1 MSNRSQRFE
10 NLLQISHKLNY
21 TDDLDSVLERILA
34 EARSLT
40 ESEAGTIY
48 LRDGDELVIEH
59 TQNDLLFTSNLD
71 NKNNYQ
77 NQRIPVTELSISG
90 YVALNSMKGEG
101 QDTVLNF
108 PDVYQ
113 LSNTYPFQFD
123 KSFDSKNSYRSKS
136 MLATSLD
143 NVNGENI
150 GVIQL
155 INKKGGTKQNIQ
167 FDKDDETVLS
177 SFADLAAVHIERAR
191 ITKEMILR
199 MIKMAELRDP
209 KETGAHVNRVGAYSA
224 ELYEHWA
231 MKNDIPKN
239 EIKQMKGNYRLAS
252 MLHDV
257 GKVGISDII
266 LKKPGPFT
274 DEERKLMQQH
284 TVFGTE
290 LFKYSTSEMDRL
302 ATKISLSH
310 HENWDGSGYPYG
322 TSGIKSYGKKNSP
335 DSNMSGENI
344 PLAGRIVKI
353 TDVYDALI
361 SIRCYKKAWDEQKV
375 LDEIEKKSGIEFDPF
390 LVTCFFDIY
399 ETIKAIQVKYEE
411 GVS

>member
-1 MSNRSQRFE
+1 M
-10 NLLQISHKLNY
+10 
-21 TDDLDSVLERILA
+21 A

-48 LRDGDELVIEH
+48 LRYGDELVFEH

-71 NKNNYQ
+71 NKNNYLS
-77 NQRIPVTELSISG
+77 QRIPVTDSSIAG
-90 YVALNSMKGEG
+90 FVALNSLKGEG
-101 QDTVLNF
+101 KDTVLNF
-108 PDVYQ
+108 PDVYD

-123 KSFDSKNSYRSKS
+123 KSFDTGNDYRTKS
-136 MLATSLD
+136 LLATSVD

-155 INKKGGTKQNIQ
+155 INKKGNRKQNIQ

-231 MKNDIPKN
+231 IKNGISEK
-239 EIKQMKGNYRLAS
+239 EIKKVKGDYRMAS

-257 GKVGISDII
+257 GKVGISDTI
-266 LKKPGPFT
+266 LKKPGLFN
-274 DEERKLMQQH
+274 DEERQIMKNH
-284 TVFGTE
+284 TIYGTE
-290 LFKYSTSEMDRL
+290 LFKYAASDMDKLASE
-302 ATKISLSH
+302 ISISH
-310 HENWDGSGYPYG
+310 HENWDGTGYPGSITHQQGYA
-322 TSGIKSYGKKNSP
+322 
-335 DSNMSGENI
+335 GENI
-344 PLAGRIVKI
+344 PLSGRIVRI

-361 SIRCYKKAWDEQKV
+361 SVRCYKEAWKEQDV
-375 LDEIEKKSGIEFDPF
+375 LDEIDKKSGIEFDPF

-399 ETIKAIQVKYEE
+399 ETIKNI
-411 GVS
+411 

>member
-1 MSNRSQRFE
+1 MSNRSPRFE
-10 NLLQISHKLNY
+10 KLLKISHKLNY
-21 TDDLDSVLERILA
+21 TDDLDSVLERILT

-48 LRDGDELVIEH
+48 LRDGDELVFEH

-71 NKNNYQ
+71 NKNNYLS
-77 NQRIPVTELSISG
+77 QRIPVTDSSIAG
-90 YVALNSMKGEG
+90 FVALNSLKGDG

-108 PDVYQ
+108 PDVYD
-113 LSNTYPFQFD
+113 LSDTYPFHFD
-123 KSFDSKNSYRSKS
+123 KSFDTGNDYRTKS
-136 MLATSLD
+136 ILATSVD

-155 INKKGGTKQNIQ
+155 INKKGNRKQNIQ

-231 MKNDIPKN
+231 IKNGISEK
-239 EIKQMKGNYRLAS
+239 EIKKVKGDYRMAS

-257 GKVGISDII
+257 GKVGISDTI
-266 LKKPGPFT
+266 LKKPGLFN
-274 DEERKLMQQH
+274 DEERQIMKNH
-284 TVFGTE
+284 TIYGTE
-290 LFKYSTSEMDRL
+290 LFKYAASDMDKLASE
-302 ATKISLSH
+302 ISISH
-310 HENWDGSGYPYG
+310 HENWDGTGYPGSITHQKGYV
-322 TSGIKSYGKKNSP
+322 
-335 DSNMSGENI
+335 GENI
-344 PLAGRIVKI
+344 PLSGRIVRI

-361 SIRCYKKAWDEQKV
+361 SVRCYKEAWKEQDV
-375 LDEIEKKSGIEFDPF
+375 LDEIDKKSGIDFDPF

-399 ETIKAIQVKYEE
+399 DTIKNIQVKYEE
-411 GVS
+411 E

>member
-1 MSNRSQRFE
+1 MSNRYQRFE

-21 TDDLDSVLERILA
+21 TDDLDSVLERILM

-48 LRDGDELVIEH
+48 LRDGDELVFEH

-71 NKNNYQ
+71 NKNNYLS
-77 NQRIPVTELSISG
+77 QRIPITDSSIAG
-90 YVALNSMKGEG
+90 FVALNSLKGDG

-108 PDVYQ
+108 PDVYD
-113 LSNTYPFQFD
+113 LSNTYPFNFD
-123 KSFDSKNSYRSKS
+123 KSFDTGNDYRTKS
-136 MLATSLD
+136 LLATSVD

-155 INKKGGTKQNIQ
+155 INKKGNRKQSIQ

-177 SFADLAAVHIERAR
+177 SFSDLAAVHIERAR

-231 MKNDIPKN
+231 IKNGISEK
-239 EIKQMKGNYRLAS
+239 EIKKVKGDYRMAS

-257 GKVGISDII
+257 GKVGISDNI
-266 LKKPGPFT
+266 LKKPGLFN
-274 DEERKLMQQH
+274 DEERQIMKNH
-284 TVFGTE
+284 TIYGTE
-290 LFKYSTSEMDRL
+290 LFKYAASDMDKLASE
-302 ATKISLSH
+302 ISISH
-310 HENWDGSGYPYG
+310 HENWDGTGYPG
-322 TSGIKSYGKKNSP
+322 SRTHKKGYA
-335 DSNMSGENI
+335 GENI
-344 PLAGRIVKI
+344 PLSGRIVRI

-361 SIRCYKKAWDEQKV
+361 SVRCYKEAWKEQDV
-375 LDEIEKKSGIEFDPF
+375 LDEIDKKSGIDFDPF

-399 ETIKAIQVKYEE
+399 DTIKNIQVKYEE
-411 GVS
+411 E

>member
-21 TDDLDSVLERILA
+21 TDDLDSVLERILM

-48 LRDGDELVIEH
+48 LRDGDELVFEH

-71 NKNNYQ
+71 NKNNYLS
-77 NQRIPVTELSISG
+77 QRIPVTDSSIAG
-90 YVALNSMKGEG
+90 FVALNSLKGEG
-101 QDTVLNF
+101 KDTVLNF
-108 PDVYQ
+108 PDVYD

-123 KSFDSKNSYRSKS
+123 KSFDTGNDYRTKS
-136 MLATSLD
+136 LLATSVD

-155 INKKGGTKQNIQ
+155 INKKGNRKQSIQ

-231 MKNDIPKN
+231 IKNGISEK
-239 EIKQMKGNYRLAS
+239 EIKKVKGDYRMAS

-257 GKVGISDII
+257 GKVGISDTI
-266 LKKPGPFT
+266 LKKPGLFN
-274 DEERKLMQQH
+274 DEERQIMKNH
-284 TVFGTE
+284 TIYGTE
-290 LFKYSTSEMDRL
+290 LFKYAASDMDKLASE
-302 ATKISLSH
+302 ISISH
-310 HENWDGSGYPYG
+310 HENWDGTGYPGSITHQKGYA
-322 TSGIKSYGKKNSP
+322 
-335 DSNMSGENI
+335 GENI
-344 PLAGRIVKI
+344 PLSGRIVRI

-361 SIRCYKKAWDEQKV
+361 SVRCYKEAWKEQDV
-375 LDEIEKKSGIEFDPF
+375 LDEIDKKSGIEFDPF

-399 ETIKAIQVKYEE
+399 ETIKNIQVKYEE
-411 GVS
+411 E

>member
-21 TDDLDSVLERILA
+21 TDDLDSVLERILT

-48 LRDGDELVIEH
+48 LRDGDELVFEH

-71 NKNNYQ
+71 NKNNYLS
-77 NQRIPVTELSISG
+77 QRIPVTDSSIAG
-90 YVALNSMKGEG
+90 FVALNSLKGDG

-108 PDVYQ
+108 PDVYD
-113 LSNTYPFQFD
+113 LSDTYPFHFD
-123 KSFDSKNSYRSKS
+123 KSFDTGNDYRTKS
-136 MLATSLD
+136 LLATSVD

-155 INKKGGTKQNIQ
+155 INKKGNRKQNIQ

-231 MKNDIPKN
+231 IKNGISEK
-239 EIKQMKGNYRLAS
+239 EIKKVKGDYRMAS

-257 GKVGISDII
+257 GKVGISDTI
-266 LKKPGPFT
+266 LKKPGLFN
-274 DEERKLMQQH
+274 DEERQIMKNH
-284 TVFGTE
+284 TIYGTE
-290 LFKYSTSEMDRL
+290 LFKYAASDMDKLASE
-302 ATKISLSH
+302 ISISH
-310 HENWDGSGYPYG
+310 HENWDGTGYPGSITHQKGYV
-322 TSGIKSYGKKNSP
+322 
-335 DSNMSGENI
+335 GENI
-344 PLAGRIVKI
+344 PLSGRIVRI

-361 SIRCYKKAWDEQKV
+361 SVRCYKEAWDEQKV
-375 LDEIEKKSGIEFDPF
+375 LDEIEKNSGIEFDPF

-399 ETIKAIQVKYEE
+399 ETIKNIQVKYEE
-411 GVS
+411 EED

>member
-21 TDDLDSVLERILA
+21 TDDLDSVLERILT

-48 LRDGDELVIEH
+48 LRDGDELVFEH

-71 NKNNYQ
+71 NKNNYLS
-77 NQRIPVTELSISG
+77 QRIPVTDSSIAG
-90 YVALNSMKGEG
+90 FVALNSLKGDG

-108 PDVYQ
+108 PDVYD

-123 KSFDSKNSYRSKS
+123 KSFDTGNDYRTKS
-136 MLATSLD
+136 LLATSVD

-155 INKKGGTKQNIQ
+155 INKKGNRKQSIQ

-231 MKNDIPKN
+231 IKNGISEK
-239 EIKQMKGNYRLAS
+239 EIKKVKGDYRMAS

-257 GKVGISDII
+257 GKVGISDTI
-266 LKKPGPFT
+266 LKKPGLFN
-274 DEERKLMQQH
+274 DEERQIMKNH
-284 TVFGTE
+284 TIYGTE
-290 LFKYSTSEMDRL
+290 LFKYAASDMDKLASE
-302 ATKISLSH
+302 ISISH
-310 HENWDGSGYPYG
+310 HENWDGTGYPGSITHQKGYA
-322 TSGIKSYGKKNSP
+322 
-335 DSNMSGENI
+335 GENI
-344 PLAGRIVKI
+344 PLSGRIVRI

-361 SIRCYKKAWDEQKV
+361 SVRCYKEAWKEQDV
-375 LDEIEKKSGIEFDPF
+375 LDEIDKKSGIEFDPF

-399 ETIKAIQVKYEE
+399 ETIKNIQIKYEE
-411 GVS
+411 EED

>member
-1 MSNRSQRFE
+1 MANNSHRFE
-10 NLLQISHKLNY
+10 TLLKISHELNY
-21 TDDLDSVLERILA
+21 TDDLDSVLESILA

-40 ESEAGTIY
+40 ASEAGTIY
-48 LRDGDELVIEH
+48 LRDGDELVFEH

-77 NQRIPVTELSISG
+77 NQRIPVTGSSISG
-90 YVALNSMKGEG
+90 FVALNSMKGKG

-108 PDVYQ
+108 PDVYEI
-113 LSNTYPFQFD
+113 SNTYPFNFD
-123 KSFDSKNSYRSKS
+123 KSFDTENDYRTKS
-136 MLATSLD
+136 MLTTSVD

-150 GVIQL
+150 GALQI
-155 INKKGGTKQNIQ
+155 INR
-167 FDKDDETVLS
+167 KDDKQETISFDEDDELVLS

-231 MKNDIPKN
+231 MKNDVPKN

-290 LFKYSTSEMDRL
+290 LFKYSASEMDRL
-302 ATKISLSH
+302 ATTISLSH
-310 HENWDGSGYPYG
+310 P
-322 TSGIKSYGKKNSP
+322 
-335 DSNMSGENI
+335 
-344 PLAGRIVKI
+344 
-353 TDVYDALI
+353 
-361 SIRCYKKAWDEQKV
+361 
-375 LDEIEKKSGIEFDPF
+375 
-390 LVTCFFDIY
+390 
-399 ETIKAIQVKYEE
+399 
-411 GVS
+411 

>member
-21 TDDLDSVLERILA
+21 TDDLDSVLERILT

-48 LRDGDELVIEH
+48 LRDGDELVFEH

-71 NKNNYQ
+71 NKNNYLS
-77 NQRIPVTELSISG
+77 QRIPVTDSSIAG
-90 YVALNSMKGEG
+90 FVALNSLKGERK
-101 QDTVLNF
+101 DTVLNF
-108 PDVYQ
+108 PDVYD

-123 KSFDSKNSYRSKS
+123 KSFDTGNDYRTKS
-136 MLATSLD
+136 LLATSVD

-155 INKKGGTKQNIQ
+155 INKKGNRKQSIQ

-231 MKNDIPKN
+231 IKNGISEK
-239 EIKQMKGNYRLAS
+239 EIKKVKGDYRMAS

-257 GKVGISDII
+257 GKVGISDTI
-266 LKKPGPFT
+266 LKKPGLFN
-274 DEERKLMQQH
+274 DEERQIMKNH
-284 TVFGTE
+284 TIYGTE
-290 LFKYSTSEMDRL
+290 LFKYAASDMDKLASE
-302 ATKISLSH
+302 ISISH
-310 HENWDGSGYPYG
+310 HENWDGTGYPGSITHQKGYA
-322 TSGIKSYGKKNSP
+322 
-335 DSNMSGENI
+335 GENI
-344 PLAGRIVKI
+344 PLSGRIVRI

-361 SIRCYKKAWDEQKV
+361 SVRCYKEAWKEQDV
-375 LDEIEKKSGIEFDPF
+375 LDEIDKKSGIDFDPF

-399 ETIKAIQVKYEE
+399 ETIKNIQVKYEE
-411 GVS
+411 EKD

>member
-21 TDDLDSVLERILA
+21 TDDLDSVLERILT

-48 LRDGDELVIEH
+48 LRDGDELVFEH

-71 NKNNYQ
+71 NKNNYLS
-77 NQRIPVTELSISG
+77 QRIPVTDSSIAG
-90 YVALNSMKGEG
+90 FVALNSLKGEG
-101 QDTVLNF
+101 KDTVLNF
-108 PDVYQ
+108 PDVYD

-123 KSFDSKNSYRSKS
+123 KSFDTGNDYRTKS
-136 MLATSLD
+136 ILATSVD

-155 INKKGGTKQNIQ
+155 INKKGNRKQNIQ

-231 MKNDIPKN
+231 IKNGISEK
-239 EIKQMKGNYRLAS
+239 EIKKVKGDYRMAS

-257 GKVGISDII
+257 GKVGISDTI
-266 LKKPGPFT
+266 LKKPGLFN
-274 DEERKLMQQH
+274 DEERQIMKNH
-284 TVFGTE
+284 TIYGTE
-290 LFKYSTSEMDRL
+290 LFKYAASDMDKLASE
-302 ATKISLSH
+302 ISISH
-310 HENWDGSGYPYG
+310 HENWDGTGYPGSITHQKGYA
-322 TSGIKSYGKKNSP
+322 
-335 DSNMSGENI
+335 GENI
-344 PLAGRIVKI
+344 PLSGRIVRI

-361 SIRCYKKAWDEQKV
+361 SVRCYKEAWKEQDV
-375 LDEIEKKSGIEFDPF
+375 LDEIDKKSGIDFDPF

-399 ETIKAIQVKYEE
+399 ETIKNIQVKYEE
-411 GVS
+411 EED

>member
-21 TDDLDSVLERILA
+21 TDDIDSVLERILT

-48 LRDGDELVIEH
+48 LRYGDELVFEH

-71 NKNNYQ
+71 NKNNYFS
-77 NQRIPVTELSISG
+77 QRIPVTDSSIAG
-90 YVALNSMKGEG
+90 FVALNSLKGDG
-101 QDTVLNF
+101 KDTVLNF
-108 PDVYQ
+108 PDVYD

-123 KSFDSKNSYRSKS
+123 KSFDSGNDYRTKS
-136 MLATSLD
+136 LLATSVD

-155 INKKGGTKQNIQ
+155 INKKGNRKQSIQ

-231 MKNDIPKN
+231 IKNGISEK
-239 EIKQMKGNYRLAS
+239 EIKKVKGDYRMAS

-257 GKVGISDII
+257 GKVGISDTI
-266 LKKPGPFT
+266 LKKPGLFN
-274 DEERKLMQQH
+274 DEERQIMKNH
-284 TVFGTE
+284 TIYGTE
-290 LFKYSTSEMDRL
+290 LFKYAASDMDELASE
-302 ATKISLSH
+302 ISISH
-310 HENWDGSGYPYG
+310 HENWDGTGYPGSITHQKGYV
-322 TSGIKSYGKKNSP
+322 
-335 DSNMSGENI
+335 GENI
-344 PLAGRIVKI
+344 PLSGRIVRI

-361 SIRCYKKAWDEQKV
+361 SVRCYKEAWKEQDV
-375 LDEIEKKSGIEFDPF
+375 LDEIDKKSGIEFDPF

-399 ETIKAIQVKYEE
+399 ETIKNIQVKYEE
-411 GVS
+411 EGS

>member
-21 TDDLDSVLERILA
+21 TDDIDSVLERILT

-48 LRDGDELVIEH
+48 LRYEDELVFEH
-59 TQNDLLFTSNLD
+59 TQNDILFTSNLD
-71 NKNNYQ
+71 NKNNYLR
-77 NQRIPVTELSISG
+77 QRIPVTDSSIAG
-90 YVALNSMKGEG
+90 FVALNSLGGEG
-101 QDTVLNF
+101 KDTVMNF
-108 PDVYQ
+108 PDVYE

-123 KSFDSKNSYRSKS
+123 KSFDMGNDYRTKS
-136 MLATSLD
+136 LLATSVD

-155 INKKGGTKQNIQ
+155 INKKGNRKQSIQ

-177 SFADLAAVHIERAR
+177 SFSDLAAVHIERAR

-231 MKNDIPKN
+231 IKSGISEK
-239 EIKQMKGNYRLAS
+239 EIKKVKGDYRMAS

-257 GKVGISDII
+257 GKVGISDTI
-266 LKKPGPFT
+266 LKKPGLFN
-274 DEERKLMQQH
+274 DEERQIMKNH
-284 TVFGTE
+284 TVYGTK
-290 LFKYSTSEMDRL
+290 LFKYAASDMDKLASE
-302 ATKISLSH
+302 ISISH
-310 HENWDGSGYPYG
+310 HENWDGTGYPGSITHQKGYA
-322 TSGIKSYGKKNSP
+322 GK
-335 DSNMSGENI
+335 NI
-344 PLAGRIVKI
+344 PLSGRIVRI

-361 SIRCYKKAWDEQKV
+361 SVRCYKEAWKEQDV
-375 LDEIEKKSGIEFDPF
+375 LDEIDKKSGIEFDPF
-390 LVTCFFDIY
+390 LVTCFFEIY
-399 ETIKAIQVKYEE
+399 ETINNIQVKYEE
-411 GVS
+411 EGS

>member
-21 TDDLDSVLERILA
+21 TDDIDSVLERILT

-48 LRDGDELVIEH
+48 LRYGDELVFEH

-71 NKNNYQ
+71 NKNNYLR
-77 NQRIPVTELSISG
+77 QRIPVTDSSIAG
-90 YVALNSMKGEG
+90 FVALNSLKGEG
-101 QDTVLNF
+101 KDTVLNF
-108 PDVYQ
+108 PDVYD

-123 KSFDSKNSYRSKS
+123 KSFDTGNDYRTKS
-136 MLATSLD
+136 LLATSID

-155 INKKGGTKQNIQ
+155 INKKGNRKQSIQ

-231 MKNDIPKN
+231 IKNGISEK
-239 EIKQMKGNYRLAS
+239 EIKKVKGDYRMAS

-257 GKVGISDII
+257 GKVGISDTI
-266 LKKPGPFT
+266 LKKPGLFN
-274 DEERKLMQQH
+274 DEERQIMKNH
-284 TVFGTE
+284 TIYGTE
-290 LFKYSTSEMDRL
+290 LFKYAASDMDKLASE
-302 ATKISLSH
+302 ISISH
-310 HENWDGSGYPYG
+310 HENWDGTGYPGSITHQKGYV
-322 TSGIKSYGKKNSP
+322 
-335 DSNMSGENI
+335 GENI
-344 PLAGRIVKI
+344 PLSGRIVRI

-361 SIRCYKKAWDEQKV
+361 SVRCYKEAWKEQDV
-375 LDEIEKKSGIEFDPF
+375 LDEIDKKSGIEFDPF

-411 GVS
+411 E

>member
-21 TDDLDSVLERILA
+21 TDDIDSVLERILT

-48 LRDGDELVIEH
+48 LRYGDELVFEH

-71 NKNNYQ
+71 NKNNYFS
-77 NQRIPVTELSISG
+77 QRIPVTDSSIAG
-90 YVALNSMKGEG
+90 FVALNSLKGEG
-101 QDTVLNF
+101 KDTVLNF
-108 PDVYQ
+108 PDVYD

-123 KSFDSKNSYRSKS
+123 KSFDTGNDYRTKS
-136 MLATSLD
+136 LLATSID

-155 INKKGGTKQNIQ
+155 INKKGNRKQSIQ

-231 MKNDIPKN
+231 IKNGISEK
-239 EIKQMKGNYRLAS
+239 EIKKVKGDYRMAS

-257 GKVGISDII
+257 GKVGISDTI
-266 LKKPGPFT
+266 LKKPGLFN
-274 DEERKLMQQH
+274 DEERQIMKNH
-284 TVFGTE
+284 TIYGTE
-290 LFKYSTSEMDRL
+290 LFKYAASDMDKLASE
-302 ATKISLSH
+302 ISISH
-310 HENWDGSGYPYG
+310 HENWDGTGYPGSITHQKGYV
-322 TSGIKSYGKKNSP
+322 
-335 DSNMSGENI
+335 GENI
-344 PLAGRIVKI
+344 PLSGRIVRI

-361 SIRCYKKAWDEQKV
+361 SVRCYKEAWKEQDV
-375 LDEIEKKSGIEFDPF
+375 LDEIDKKSGIEFDPF

-399 ETIKAIQVKYEE
+399 ETIKNIQVKYEE
-411 GVS
+411 EGS

>member
-21 TDDLDSVLERILA
+21 TDDIDSVLERILT

-48 LRDGDELVIEH
+48 LRYGDELVFEH

-71 NKNNYQ
+71 NKNNYFS
-77 NQRIPVTELSISG
+77 QRIPVTDSSIAG
-90 YVALNSMKGEG
+90 FVALNSLKGEG
-101 QDTVLNF
+101 KDTVLNF
-108 PDVYQ
+108 PDVYD

-123 KSFDSKNSYRSKS
+123 KSFDTGNDYRTKS
-136 MLATSLD
+136 LLATSID

-155 INKKGGTKQNIQ
+155 INKKGNRKQSIQ

-231 MKNDIPKN
+231 IKNGISEK
-239 EIKQMKGNYRLAS
+239 EIKKVKGDYRMAS

-257 GKVGISDII
+257 GKVGISDTI
-266 LKKPGPFT
+266 LKKPGLFNN
-274 DEERKLMQQH
+274 EERQIMKNH
-284 TVFGTE
+284 TIYGTE
-290 LFKYSTSEMDRL
+290 LFKYAASDIDKLASE
-302 ATKISLSH
+302 ISISH
-310 HENWDGSGYPYG
+310 HENWDGTGYPGSITHQKGYV
-322 TSGIKSYGKKNSP
+322 
-335 DSNMSGENI
+335 GENI
-344 PLAGRIVKI
+344 PLSGRIVRI

-361 SIRCYKKAWDEQKV
+361 SVRCYKEAWKEQDV
-375 LDEIEKKSGIEFDPF
+375 LDEIDKKSGIEFDPF

-399 ETIKAIQVKYEE
+399 DTIKNIQVKYEE
-411 GVS
+411 EGS

>member
-1 MSNRSQRFE
+1 MANNSHRFE
-10 NLLQISHKLNY
+10 TLLKISHELNY
-21 TDDLDSVLERILA
+21 TDDLDSVLERILE

-40 ESEAGTIY
+40 EFEAGTIY
-48 LRDGDELVIEH
+48 LRDGDELFFEH

-77 NQRIPVTELSISG
+77 NQRIPVTESSISG
-90 YVALNSMKGEG
+90 FVALNSMKGKG
-101 QDTVLNF
+101 QDTILNF
-108 PDVYQ
+108 PDVYEI
-113 LSNTYPFQFD
+113 SNTYPFNFD
-123 KSFDSKNSYRSKS
+123 KSFDTENDYRTKS
-136 MLATSLD
+136 MLATSVD

-150 GVIQL
+150 GALQI
-155 INKKGGTKQNIQ
+155 INR
-167 FDKDDETVLS
+167 KDDKQETIPFDEDDKLVLS

-231 MKNDIPKN
+231 MKNDVPKN

-290 LFKYSTSEMDRL
+290 LFKYSASEMDRL
-302 ATKISLSH
+302 ATTISLSH

-322 TSGIKSYGKKNSP
+322 TSGIGSYGKENSP
-335 DSNMSGENI
+335 DSNMEGDNI
-344 PLAGRIVKI
+344 PLSGRIVKI
-353 TDVYDALI
+353 TDVYDALM

-375 LDEIEKKSGIEFDPF
+375 LDEIEKNTAAEFDPT
-390 LVTCFFDIY
+390 LVEYFFDIY

-411 GVS
+411 E

>member
-48 LRDGDELVIEH
+48 LRDGDELVFEH

-71 NKNNYQ
+71 NKNNYLS
-77 NQRIPVTELSISG
+77 QRIPVTDSSIAG
-90 YVALNSMKGEG
+90 FVALNSLKGDG

-108 PDVYQ
+108 PDVYD
-113 LSNTYPFQFD
+113 LSDTYPFHFD
-123 KSFDSKNSYRSKS
+123 KSFDTGNDYRTKS
-136 MLATSLD
+136 ILATSVD

-155 INKKGGTKQNIQ
+155 INKKENRNQNIQ

-231 MKNDIPKN
+231 IKNGISEK
-239 EIKQMKGNYRLAS
+239 EIKKVKGDYRMAS

-257 GKVGISDII
+257 GKVGISDTI
-266 LKKPGPFT
+266 LKKPGLFN
-274 DEERKLMQQH
+274 DEERQIMKNH
-284 TVFGTE
+284 TIYGTE
-290 LFKYSTSEMDRL
+290 LFKYAASDMDKLASE
-302 ATKISLSH
+302 ISISH
-310 HENWDGSGYPYG
+310 HENWDGTGYPGSITHQKGYV
-322 TSGIKSYGKKNSP
+322 
-335 DSNMSGENI
+335 GENI
-344 PLAGRIVKI
+344 PLSGRIVRI

-361 SIRCYKKAWDEQKV
+361 SVRCYKEAWKEQDV
-375 LDEIEKKSGIEFDPF
+375 LDEIDKKSGIDFDPF

-399 ETIKAIQVKYEE
+399 DTIKNIQVKYEE
-411 GVS
+411 E

>member
-10 NLLQISHKLNY
+10 NLLQISHKLDY
-21 TDDLDSVLERILA
+21 TDDMDSVLERILT

-48 LRDGDELVIEH
+48 LRDGDELVFEH
-59 TQNDLLFTSNLD
+59 TQNDLLFTSSLD
-71 NKNNYQ
+71 NKNNYLS
-77 NQRIPVTELSISG
+77 QRIPVTDSSIAG
-90 YVALNSMKGEG
+90 FVALNSLKGEG
-101 QDTVLNF
+101 KDTVLNF
-108 PDVYQ
+108 PDVYD
-113 LSNTYPFQFD
+113 LSNTYPFHFD
-123 KSFDSKNSYRSKS
+123 KSFDTGNDYRTKS
-136 MLATSLD
+136 ILATSVD

-155 INKKGGTKQNIQ
+155 INKKGNRKQSIQ

-231 MKNDIPKN
+231 IKNGISEK
-239 EIKQMKGNYRLAS
+239 EIKKVKGDYRMAS

-257 GKVGISDII
+257 GKVGISDTI
-266 LKKPGPFT
+266 LKKPGLFN
-274 DEERKLMQQH
+274 DEERQIMKNH
-284 TVFGTE
+284 TIYGTE
-290 LFKYSTSEMDRL
+290 LFKYAASDMDKLASE
-302 ATKISLSH
+302 ISISH
-310 HENWDGSGYPYG
+310 HENWDGTGYPGSITHQKGYV
-322 TSGIKSYGKKNSP
+322 
-335 DSNMSGENI
+335 GENI
-344 PLAGRIVKI
+344 PLSGRIVRI

-361 SIRCYKKAWDEQKV
+361 SVRCYKEAWKEQDV
-375 LDEIEKKSGIEFDPF
+375 LDEIDKKSGIEFDPF

-399 ETIKAIQVKYEE
+399 DTINNIQVKYEE
-411 GVS
+411 E

>member
-1 MSNRSQRFE
+1 MSIRSQRFE

-21 TDDLDSVLERILA
+21 TDDLDSVLERILT

-48 LRDGDELVIEH
+48 LRDGDELVFEH

-71 NKNNYQ
+71 NKNNYLS
-77 NQRIPVTELSISG
+77 QRIPVTDSSIAG
-90 YVALNSMKGEG
+90 FVALNSLKGEG
-101 QDTVLNF
+101 KDTVLNF
-108 PDVYQ
+108 PDVYD

-123 KSFDSKNSYRSKS
+123 KSFDTGNDYRTKS
-136 MLATSLD
+136 LLATSVD

-155 INKKGGTKQNIQ
+155 INKKGNRKQSIQ

-231 MKNDIPKN
+231 IKNGISEK
-239 EIKQMKGNYRLAS
+239 EIKKVKGDYRMAS

-257 GKVGISDII
+257 GKVGISDTI
-266 LKKPGPFT
+266 LKKPGLFN
-274 DEERKLMQQH
+274 DEERQIMKNH
-284 TVFGTE
+284 TIYGTE
-290 LFKYSTSEMDRL
+290 LFKYAASDMDKLASE
-302 ATKISLSH
+302 ISISH
-310 HENWDGSGYPYG
+310 HENWDGTGYPGSITHQKGYA
-322 TSGIKSYGKKNSP
+322 
-335 DSNMSGENI
+335 GENI
-344 PLAGRIVKI
+344 PLSGRIVRI

-361 SIRCYKKAWDEQKV
+361 SVRCYKEAWDEQKV
-375 LDEIEKKSGIEFDPF
+375 LDEIEKNSGIEFDPF

-411 GVS
+411 EKD

>member
-21 TDDLDSVLERILA
+21 TDDMDSVLERILT

-48 LRDGDELVIEH
+48 LRDGDELVFEH

-71 NKNNYQ
+71 NKNNYLS
-77 NQRIPVTELSISG
+77 QRIPVTDSSIAG
-90 YVALNSMKGEG
+90 FVALNSLKGEG
-101 QDTVLNF
+101 KDTVLNF
-108 PDVYQ
+108 PDVYD

-123 KSFDSKNSYRSKS
+123 KSFDTGNDYRTKS
-136 MLATSLD
+136 LLATSVD

-155 INKKGGTKQNIQ
+155 INKKGNRKQSIQ

-231 MKNDIPKN
+231 IKNGISEK
-239 EIKQMKGNYRLAS
+239 EIKKVKGDYRMAS

-257 GKVGISDII
+257 GKVGISDTI
-266 LKKPGPFT
+266 LKKPGLFN
-274 DEERKLMQQH
+274 DEERQIMKNH
-284 TVFGTE
+284 TIYGTE
-290 LFKYSTSEMDRL
+290 LFKYAASDMDKLASE
-302 ATKISLSH
+302 ISISH
-310 HENWDGSGYPYG
+310 HENWDGTGYPGSRTHQKGYA
-322 TSGIKSYGKKNSP
+322 
-335 DSNMSGENI
+335 GENI
-344 PLAGRIVKI
+344 PLSGRIVRI

-361 SIRCYKKAWDEQKV
+361 SVRCYKEAWKEQDV
-375 LDEIEKKSGIEFDPF
+375 LDEIDKKSGIEFDPF

-399 ETIKAIQVKYEE
+399 EIIKNIKVKYEE
-411 GVS
+411 E

>member
-21 TDDLDSVLERILA
+21 TDDLDSVLERILT

-48 LRDGDELVIEH
+48 LRYGNELVFEH

-71 NKNNYQ
+71 NKNNYLS
-77 NQRIPVTELSISG
+77 QRIPVTDSSIAG
-90 YVALNSMKGEG
+90 VVALNSLKGEG
-101 QDTVLNF
+101 KDTVLNF
-108 PDVYQ
+108 PDVYD

-123 KSFDSKNSYRSKS
+123 KSFDTGNDYRTKS
-136 MLATSLD
+136 LLATSVD

-155 INKKGGTKQNIQ
+155 INKKGNRKQNIQ

-231 MKNDIPKN
+231 IKNGISEK
-239 EIKQMKGNYRLAS
+239 EIKKVKGDYRMAS

-257 GKVGISDII
+257 GKVGISDTI
-266 LKKPGPFT
+266 LKKPGLFN
-274 DEERKLMQQH
+274 DEERQIMKNH
-284 TVFGTE
+284 TIYGTE
-290 LFKYSTSEMDRL
+290 LFKYAASDMDKLASE
-302 ATKISLSH
+302 ISISH
-310 HENWDGSGYPYG
+310 HENWDGTGYPGSITHQAGYV
-322 TSGIKSYGKKNSP
+322 
-335 DSNMSGENI
+335 GENI
-344 PLAGRIVKI
+344 PLSGRIVRI

-361 SIRCYKKAWDEQKV
+361 SVRCYKEAWKEQDV
-375 LDEIEKKSGIEFDPF
+375 LDEIDKKSGIEFDPF

-399 ETIKAIQVKYEE
+399 ETIKNIQVKYEE
-411 GVS
+411 EGS

>member
-10 NLLQISHKLNY
+10 NLLQISHKLNS
-21 TDDLDSVLERILA
+21 TDDLDSVLERILT

-48 LRDGDELVIEH
+48 LRYGNELVFEH

-71 NKNNYQ
+71 NKNNYLS
-77 NQRIPVTELSISG
+77 QRIPVTDSSIAG
-90 YVALNSMKGEG
+90 FVALNSLKGEG
-101 QDTVLNF
+101 KDTVLNF
-108 PDVYQ
+108 PDVYD

-123 KSFDSKNSYRSKS
+123 KSFDTGNDYRTKS
-136 MLATSLD
+136 LLATSVD

-155 INKKGGTKQNIQ
+155 INKKGNRKQSIQ

-231 MKNDIPKN
+231 IKNGISEK
-239 EIKQMKGNYRLAS
+239 EIKKVKGNYRMAS

-257 GKVGISDII
+257 GKVGISDTI
-266 LKKPGPFT
+266 LKKPGLFN
-274 DEERKLMQQH
+274 DEERQIMKNH
-284 TVFGTE
+284 TIYGTE
-290 LFKYSTSEMDRL
+290 LFKYAASDMDKLASE
-302 ATKISLSH
+302 ISISH
-310 HENWDGSGYPYG
+310 HENWDGTGYPGSRTHQKGYA
-322 TSGIKSYGKKNSP
+322 
-335 DSNMSGENI
+335 GENI
-344 PLAGRIVKI
+344 PLSGRIVRI

-361 SIRCYKKAWDEQKV
+361 SARCYKEAWDEQNV
-375 LDEIEKKSGIEFDPF
+375 IDEIEKNSGSEFDPT
-390 LVTCFFDIY
+390 LVGYFFDIY
-399 ETIKAIQVKYEE
+399 DTIKAIHVKYAEE
-411 GVS
+411 ND

>member
-21 TDDLDSVLERILA
+21 TDDIDSVLERILT

-48 LRDGDELVIEH
+48 LRYGDELVFEH

-71 NKNNYQ
+71 NKNNYLS
-77 NQRIPVTELSISG
+77 QRIPVTDSSIAG
-90 YVALNSMKGEG
+90 FVALNSLKGEG
-101 QDTVLNF
+101 KDTVLNF
-108 PDVYQ
+108 PDVYD

-123 KSFDSKNSYRSKS
+123 KSFDTGNDYRTKS
-136 MLATSLD
+136 LLATSID

-155 INKKGGTKQNIQ
+155 INKKGNRKQSIQ

-231 MKNDIPKN
+231 IKNGISEK
-239 EIKQMKGNYRLAS
+239 EIKKVKGDYRMAS

-257 GKVGISDII
+257 GKVGISDTI
-266 LKKPGPFT
+266 LKKPGLFN
-274 DEERKLMQQH
+274 DEERQIMKNH
-284 TVFGTE
+284 TIYGTK
-290 LFKYSTSEMDRL
+290 LFKYAASDMDELASE
-302 ATKISLSH
+302 ISISH
-310 HENWDGSGYPYG
+310 HENWDGTGYPGSITHQKGYV
-322 TSGIKSYGKKNSP
+322 
-335 DSNMSGENI
+335 GENI
-344 PLAGRIVKI
+344 PLSGRIVRI

-361 SIRCYKKAWDEQKV
+361 SVRCYKEAWKEQDV
-375 LDEIEKKSGIEFDPF
+375 LDEIDKKSGIEFDPF

-399 ETIKAIQVKYEE
+399 ETIKNIQVKYEE
-411 GVS
+411 EGS

>member
-10 NLLQISHKLNY
+10 NLLQISHQLNY
-21 TDDLDSVLERILA
+21 TDDLDSVLERILT

-48 LRDGDELVIEH
+48 LRYGNELVFEH

-71 NKNNYQ
+71 NKNNYLS
-77 NQRIPVTELSISG
+77 QRIPVTDSSIAG
-90 YVALNSMKGEG
+90 FVALNSLKGEG
-101 QDTVLNF
+101 KDTVLNI
-108 PDVYQ
+108 PDVYD
-113 LSNTYPFQFD
+113 LSNTYPFNFD
-123 KSFDSKNSYRSKS
+123 KSFDTGNDYRTKS
-136 MLATSLD
+136 LLATSVD

-155 INKKGGTKQNIQ
+155 INKKGNRKQNIQ

-231 MKNDIPKN
+231 IKNGISEK
-239 EIKQMKGNYRLAS
+239 EIKKVKGDYRMAS

-257 GKVGISDII
+257 GKVGISDTI
-266 LKKPGPFT
+266 LKKPGLFN
-274 DEERKLMQQH
+274 DEERQIMKNH
-284 TVFGTE
+284 TIYGTE
-290 LFKYSTSEMDRL
+290 LFKYAASDMDKLASE
-302 ATKISLSH
+302 ISISH
-310 HENWDGSGYPYG
+310 HENWDGTGYPGSITHQKGYA
-322 TSGIKSYGKKNSP
+322 
-335 DSNMSGENI
+335 GENI
-344 PLAGRIVKI
+344 PLSGRIVRI

-361 SIRCYKKAWDEQKV
+361 SVRCYKEAWKEQDV
-375 LDEIEKKSGIEFDPF
+375 LDEIDKKSGIDFDPF

-399 ETIKAIQVKYEE
+399 DTIKNIQVKYEE
-411 GVS
+411 EED

>member
-21 TDDLDSVLERILA
+21 TDDLDSVLERILT

-48 LRDGDELVIEH
+48 LRDGDELVFEH

-71 NKNNYQ
+71 NKNNYLS
-77 NQRIPVTELSISG
+77 QRIPVTDSSIAG
-90 YVALNSMKGEG
+90 FVALNSLKGEG
-101 QDTVLNF
+101 KDTVLNF
-108 PDVYQ
+108 PDVYD
-113 LSNTYPFQFD
+113 LSNTYPFHFD
-123 KSFDSKNSYRSKS
+123 KSFDTGNDYRTKS
-136 MLATSLD
+136 ILATSVD

-155 INKKGGTKQNIQ
+155 INKKGNRKQSIQ

-231 MKNDIPKN
+231 IKNGISEK
-239 EIKQMKGNYRLAS
+239 EIKKVKGDYRMAS

-257 GKVGISDII
+257 GKVGISDTI
-266 LKKPGPFT
+266 LKKPGLFN
-274 DEERKLMQQH
+274 DEERQIMKNH
-284 TVFGTE
+284 TIYGTE
-290 LFKYSTSEMDRL
+290 LFKYAASDMDKLASE
-302 ATKISLSH
+302 ISISH
-310 HENWDGSGYPYG
+310 HENWDGTGYPGSITHQKGYV
-322 TSGIKSYGKKNSP
+322 
-335 DSNMSGENI
+335 GENI
-344 PLAGRIVKI
+344 PLSGRIVRI

-361 SIRCYKKAWDEQKV
+361 SVRCYKEAWKEQDV
-375 LDEIEKKSGIEFDPF
+375 LDEIDKKSGIEFDPF

-399 ETIKAIQVKYEE
+399 GTIKNIQVKYEE
-411 GVS
+411 E

>member
-10 NLLQISHKLNY
+10 DLLHISHKLNY
-21 TDDLDSVLERILA
+21 TDDLDSVLERILT

-48 LRDGDELVIEH
+48 LRDGDGDELVFAH

-71 NKNNYQ
+71 NKNNYLS
-77 NQRIPVTELSISG
+77 QRIPVTDSSIAG
-90 YVALNSMKGEG
+90 FVALNSLKGEG
-101 QDTVLNF
+101 KDTVLNF
-108 PDVYQ
+108 PDVYD

-123 KSFDSKNSYRSKS
+123 KSFDSGNDYRTKS
-136 MLATSLD
+136 LLATSVD

-155 INKKGGTKQNIQ
+155 INKKGNRKQNIQ

-231 MKNDIPKN
+231 IKNGISEK
-239 EIKQMKGNYRLAS
+239 EIKKVKGDYRMAS

-257 GKVGISDII
+257 GKVGISDTI
-266 LKKPGPFT
+266 LKKPGLFN
-274 DEERKLMQQH
+274 DEERQIMKNH
-284 TVFGTE
+284 TIYGTE
-290 LFKYSTSEMDRL
+290 LFKYAASDMDKLASE
-302 ATKISLSH
+302 ISISH
-310 HENWDGSGYPYG
+310 HENWDGTGYPGSITHQKGYV
-322 TSGIKSYGKKNSP
+322 
-335 DSNMSGENI
+335 GENI
-344 PLAGRIVKI
+344 PLSGRIVRI

-361 SIRCYKKAWDEQKV
+361 SVRCYKEAWIEQDV
-375 LDEIEKKSGIEFDPF
+375 LDEIDKKSGIDFDPF

-399 ETIKAIQVKYEE
+399 ETIKNIQVKYEE
-411 GVS
+411 EKD

>member
-48 LRDGDELVIEH
+48 LRDGDELVFEH

-71 NKNNYQ
+71 NKNNYLS
-77 NQRIPVTELSISG
+77 QRIPVTDSSIAG
-90 YVALNSMKGEG
+90 FVALNSLKGEG
-101 QDTVLNF
+101 KDTVLNF
-108 PDVYQ
+108 PDVYD
-113 LSNTYPFQFD
+113 LSNTYPFNFD
-123 KSFDSKNSYRSKS
+123 KSFDTGNDYRTKS
-136 MLATSLD
+136 ILATSVD

-155 INKKGGTKQNIQ
+155 INKKGNRKQNIQ

-231 MKNDIPKN
+231 IKNGISEK
-239 EIKQMKGNYRLAS
+239 EIKKVKGDYRMAS

-257 GKVGISDII
+257 GKVGISDTI
-266 LKKPGPFT
+266 LKKPGLFN
-274 DEERKLMQQH
+274 DEERQIMKNH
-284 TVFGTE
+284 TIYGTE
-290 LFKYSTSEMDRL
+290 LFKYAASDMDKLASE
-302 ATKISLSH
+302 ISISH
-310 HENWDGSGYPYG
+310 HENWDGTGYPGSITHQKGYV
-322 TSGIKSYGKKNSP
+322 
-335 DSNMSGENI
+335 GENI
-344 PLAGRIVKI
+344 PLSGRIVRI

-361 SIRCYKKAWDEQKV
+361 SVRCYKEAWKEQDV
-375 LDEIEKKSGIEFDPF
+375 LDEIDKKSGIDFDPF

-399 ETIKAIQVKYEE
+399 ETIKNIQVKYEE
-411 GVS
+411 EED

>member
-48 LRDGDELVIEH
+48 LRDGDELVFEH

-71 NKNNYQ
+71 NKNNYLS
-77 NQRIPVTELSISG
+77 QRIPVTDSSIAG
-90 YVALNSMKGEG
+90 FVALNSLKGDG

-108 PDVYQ
+108 PDVYD
-113 LSNTYPFQFD
+113 LSNTYPFHFD
-123 KSFDSKNSYRSKS
+123 KSFDTGNDYRTKS
-136 MLATSLD
+136 ILATSVD

-155 INKKGGTKQNIQ
+155 INKKGNRKQSIQ

-231 MKNDIPKN
+231 IKNGISEK
-239 EIKQMKGNYRLAS
+239 EIKKVKGDYRMAS

-257 GKVGISDII
+257 GKVGISDTI
-266 LKKPGPFT
+266 LKKPGLFN
-274 DEERKLMQQH
+274 DEERQIMKNH
-284 TVFGTE
+284 TIYGTE
-290 LFKYSTSEMDRL
+290 LFKYAASDMDKLASE
-302 ATKISLSH
+302 ISISH
-310 HENWDGSGYPYG
+310 HENWDGTGYPGSITHQKGYA
-322 TSGIKSYGKKNSP
+322 
-335 DSNMSGENI
+335 GENI
-344 PLAGRIVKI
+344 PLSGRIVRI

-361 SIRCYKKAWDEQKV
+361 SVRCYKEAWKEQDV
-375 LDEIEKKSGIEFDPF
+375 LDEIDKKSGIEFDPF

-399 ETIKAIQVKYEE
+399 DTIKNIQVKYEE
-411 GVS
+411 EED

>member
-21 TDDLDSVLERILA
+21 TDDMDSVLERILT

-48 LRDGDELVIEH
+48 LRDGDELVFEH

-71 NKNNYQ
+71 NKNNYLS
-77 NQRIPVTELSISG
+77 QRIPVTDSSIAG
-90 YVALNSMKGEG
+90 FVALNSLKGDG

-108 PDVYQ
+108 PDVYD

-123 KSFDSKNSYRSKS
+123 KSFDTGNDYRTKS
-136 MLATSLD
+136 LLATSVD

-155 INKKGGTKQNIQ
+155 INKKGNRKQSIQ

-177 SFADLAAVHIERAR
+177 SFADLAVVHIERAR

-231 MKNDIPKN
+231 IKNGISEK
-239 EIKQMKGNYRLAS
+239 EIKKVKGDYRMAS

-257 GKVGISDII
+257 GKVGISDTI
-266 LKKPGPFT
+266 LKKPGLFN
-274 DEERKLMQQH
+274 DEERQIMKNH
-284 TVFGTE
+284 TIYGTE
-290 LFKYSTSEMDRL
+290 LFKYAASDMDKLASE
-302 ATKISLSH
+302 ISISH
-310 HENWDGSGYPYG
+310 HENWDGTGYPGSRTHQKGYA
-322 TSGIKSYGKKNSP
+322 
-335 DSNMSGENI
+335 GENI
-344 PLAGRIVKI
+344 PISGRIVRI

-361 SIRCYKKAWDEQKV
+361 SVRCYKEAWDEQKV
-375 LDEIEKKSGIEFDPF
+375 LDEIEKNSGIEFDPF

-399 ETIKAIQVKYEE
+399 ETIKNIQVKYEE
-411 GVS
+411 E

>member
-1 MSNRSQRFE
+1 MANNSHRFE
-10 NLLQISHKLNY
+10 TLLKISHELNY
-21 TDDLDSVLERILA
+21 TDDLDKNLA

-48 LRDGDELVIEH
+48 LRDGDELVFEH

-77 NQRIPVTELSISG
+77 SHRIPVTDSSIAG
-90 YVALNSMKGEG
+90 FVALNSLKGEG
-101 QDTVLNF
+101 KDTVLNF
-108 PDVYQ
+108 PDIYD
-113 LSNTYPFQFD
+113 LSNTYPFNFD
-123 KSFDSKNSYRSKS
+123 KSFDTGNDYRTKS
-136 MLATSLD
+136 LLATSVD

-155 INKKGGTKQNIQ
+155 INKKGNRKQSIQ

-231 MKNDIPKN
+231 IKNGISEK
-239 EIKQMKGNYRLAS
+239 EIKKVKGDYRMAS

-257 GKVGISDII
+257 GKVGISDTI
-266 LKKPGPFT
+266 LKKPGLFN
-274 DEERKLMQQH
+274 DEERQIMKNH
-284 TVFGTE
+284 TIYGTE
-290 LFKYSTSEMDRL
+290 LFKYAASDMDKLASE
-302 ATKISLSH
+302 ISISH
-310 HENWDGSGYPYG
+310 HENWDGTGYPGSRTHQKGYA
-322 TSGIKSYGKKNSP
+322 
-335 DSNMSGENI
+335 GENI
-344 PLAGRIVKI
+344 PLSGRIVRI

-361 SIRCYKKAWDEQKV
+361 SVRCYKEAWKEQDV
-375 LDEIEKKSGIEFDPF
+375 LDEIDKKSGIDFDPF

-399 ETIKAIQVKYEE
+399 ETIKNIQVKYEE
-411 GVS
+411 EGD